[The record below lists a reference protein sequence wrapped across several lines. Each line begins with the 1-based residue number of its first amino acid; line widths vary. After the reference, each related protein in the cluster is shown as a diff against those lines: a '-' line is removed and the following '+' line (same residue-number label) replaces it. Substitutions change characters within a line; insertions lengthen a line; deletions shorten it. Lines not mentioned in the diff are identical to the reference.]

1 MSLRF
6 AYGLL
11 FTLASSAWAS
21 PPVDL
26 AGERENKLP
35 RERPLTQD
43 DLVYTDNIKSDETQ
57 LQKESGAIL
66 FEVTGRKRP
75 VRSGAPVHDFHPGD
89 LVRKLRVSKDQKWF
103 GVETVHGVKGR
114 GRVRAWLPATAVKW
128 PEAKAAEASA
138 KEKEAGGGAAAT
150 DPFGGAPAPEGTNEP
165 KF

>member
-1 MSLRF
+1 MIF
-6 AYGLL
+6 A
-11 FTLASSAWAS
+11 TTTWAS

-57 LQKESGAIL
+57 LLKESGSIL
-66 FEVTGRKRP
+66 FQVTGRKRP

-89 LVRKLRVSKDQKWF
+89 LVRKMRVSKDQKWV

-128 PEAKAAEASA
+128 PDPKAAAEAGA
-138 KEKEAGGGAAAT
+138 KEKEAAGGVNDA
-150 DPFGGAPAPEGTNEP
+150 FGDAPAPEGTNEP

>member
-6 AYGLL
+6 ASALWVVVA
-11 FTLASSAWAS
+11 TAAWAS

-57 LQKESGAIL
+57 LQKESGSIL
-66 FEVTGRKRP
+66 FQVTGRKRP

-89 LVRKLRVSKDQKWF
+89 LVRKMRLSKDQKWV

-114 GRVRAWLPATAVKW
+114 GRVRAWIPASSVKW
-128 PEAKAAEASA
+128 PDPKAAEPGA
-138 KEKEAGGGAAAT
+138 KEAGGGAAT
-150 DPFGGAPAPEGTNEP
+150 DASGGAPAPEGTNEP